1 MNKEAEEV
9 FKAVEDKKITS
20 EEAVTKLVELG
31 YHRADA
37 EELVFIAEGGDDVIE
52 GSA

>member
-1 MNKEAEEV
+1 MSKEAEEV
-9 FKAVEDKKITS
+9 LKAVEDKKITS

-31 YHRADA
+31 YDCGDA
-37 EELVFIAEGGDDVIE
+37 EELVYIAEGGDDVIE